1 VQAFF
6 AAGWTE
12 GNLVDAL
19 LAVGDKMVS
28 NFLHG
33 ATQIPVDF
41 PPAPALDA

>member
-1 VQAFF
+1 
-6 AAGWTE
+6 
-12 GNLVDAL
+12 
-19 LAVGDKMVS
+19 MVS

>member
-19 LAVGDKMVS
+19 VVMGDKMVS

-33 ATQIPVDF
+33 ATQIAVDF
-41 PPAPALDA
+41 PPAPALES